1 MGGFIEAALPQHLID
16 DPTITFILGGTG
28 TFVYM
33 GVSQAD
39 KNKLLYASFWDT
51 DLPPRGQQIDFD
63 KATLELHKRHAGWT
77 DPFVEVC
84 LREAKV
90 DNVWPLF
97 VLKELPYW
105 GRYGAI
111 VLGDAAHAMHPRSG
125 QGTSQAFEDAH
136 TLALLLSEHLKK
148 APTDQAI
155 ALTEEAMYTIRGPRV
170 HGIQAKAMAIKEP
183 QMPLSP
189 IMLAL
194 TYTMFFV
201 ITKLDSLLTW
211 FGGADNWKAEEAVKK
226 YLTDTHGEA
235 PSSRGYVLPS

>member
-1 MGGFIEAALPQHLID
+1 
-16 DPTITFILGGTG
+16 
-28 TFVYM
+28 M
-33 GVSQAD
+33 GVSQTD

-51 DLPPRGQQIDFD
+51 DLPPRGQSINFD

-90 DNVWPLF
+90 DNVWPIF

-105 GRYGAI
+105 GRHGAI

-125 QGTSQAFEDAH
+125 QGVSQAFEDAH
-136 TLALLLSEHLKK
+136 TLALLLAEHLKK
-148 APTDQAI
+148 AFTDQAI
-155 ALTEEAMYTIRGPRV
+155 LLTEKAVYDIRAPRV
-170 HGIQAKAMAIKEP
+170 HAIQAKAMAIKEP

-189 IMLAL
+189 IMLAF

-201 ITKLDSLLTW
+201 ITKLDWILTW
-211 FGGADNWKAEEAVKK
+211 VGGADSWKAEEAVKK
-226 YLTDTHGEA
+226 YLNETHRGTS
-235 PSSRGYVLPS
+235 SSRRYVLPW